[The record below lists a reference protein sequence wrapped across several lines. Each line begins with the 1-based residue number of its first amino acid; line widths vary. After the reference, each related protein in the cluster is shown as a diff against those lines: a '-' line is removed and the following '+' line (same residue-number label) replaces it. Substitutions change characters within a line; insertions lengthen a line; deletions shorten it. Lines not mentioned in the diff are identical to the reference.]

1 VRRSLV
7 VLIGLALSLAAA
19 SPVPLAQQDAANVDD
34 QQRAV
39 FLQRFA
45 RGYFPGRSG
54 QIFVVPREGDIFT
67 RDTPADAFM
76 HGSPW
81 RYDTD
86 IPLLFVGP
94 GVVRG
99 VEIGGPATQQDVAV
113 TLAAVL
119 GTAMPATVTGR
130 DLFAMSPAMKELA
143 AAAGRRE
150 TPRPRAILLLVI
162 DAMRRDYF
170 SRHAKDMPT
179 LTALRKRGTWFSQ
192 ARINYVPTTTGAGH
206 ASIAAGT
213 EPRFHGIPGNNLFDR
228 STRKRYDLLARYNPR
243 DLMALTFADIWQ
255 LETGGRA
262 IVIAQGSSSHAST
275 ALAGHGACQVGGSR
289 VFQAGYDETAGVWRG
304 NAECFTLLPEVAA
317 LDVKSIYPADGMW
330 MRHKVD
336 TPQEIRRTA
345 LFARF
350 EAEAITAAIA
360 SQPIGRDTVTDLVL
374 LNMKVPDYVAHK
386 YGPESGELVAT
397 LGELDRQI
405 ARIMQALEAKVGADY
420 LLALT
425 ADHGMPG
432 EPPAGRG
439 RFYGPDIIT
448 LVHKQFDPEM
458 KALIP
463 YYEPENSQMFVD
475 ADRLSALQL
484 TLGDIAA
491 FLRKQPFL
499 YAVFT
504 EADVQRAA
512 ATLQ

>member
-7 VLIGLALSLAAA
+7 VLIGLALSLATA
-19 SPVPLAQQDAANVDD
+19 SPVPLAQQDAATVDD

-39 FLQRFA
+39 FLQRVA

-54 QIFVVPREGDIFT
+54 QIFVVAREGDILT
-67 RDTPADAFM
+67 RSNPADAFM

-94 GVVRG
+94 GVVR
-99 VEIGGPATQQDVAV
+99 VDVGGPATQQDVAV
-113 TLAAVL
+113 TLAREL
-119 GTAMPATVTGR
+119 GVSMPATATGR
-130 DLFAMSPAMKELA
+130 SLLE
-143 AAAGRRE
+143 E
-150 TPRPRAILLLVI
+150 TTLRAQVPRPRAILLLVI

-170 SRHAKDMPT
+170 NRHAKEMPT
-179 LTALRKRGTWFSQ
+179 LTSLRKRGTWFSQ

-213 EPRFHGIPGNNLFDR
+213 EPRFHGIAGNNLFDR

-243 DLMALTFADIWQ
+243 DLMALTLADIWQ

-304 NAECFTLLPEVAA
+304 NADCFTVLPEVAA

-330 MRHKVD
+330 MGHKVD

-350 EAEAITAAIA
+350 EADAITAAIA
-360 SQPIGRDTVTDLVL
+360 SQPIGQDAVTDLVL

-386 YGPESGELVAT
+386 YGPESRELVAT

-405 ARIMQALEAKVGADY
+405 ARILNALEAKVGADY

-439 RFYGPDIIT
+439 RYYGPEIIN
-448 LVHKQFDPEM
+448 LVNARFDAE
-458 KALIP
+458 KNALIT

-475 ADRLSALQL
+475 VDRVAALKL
-484 TLGDIAA
+484 TLDDIAA
-491 FLRKQPFL
+491 FLREQPFL